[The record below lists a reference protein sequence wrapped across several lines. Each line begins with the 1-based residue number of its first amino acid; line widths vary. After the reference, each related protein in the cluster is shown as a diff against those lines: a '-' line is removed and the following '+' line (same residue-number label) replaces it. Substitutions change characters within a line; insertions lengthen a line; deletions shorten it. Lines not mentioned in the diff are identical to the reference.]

1 MTNAQLTAGDTAL
14 NYEDHG
20 RPTPGAEPLVLLH
33 GFVGSTADW
42 AGVLPRLAADRRVLA
57 YDHRGHGRSAKPG
70 RADAY
75 TFDALEADL
84 HAFLDAL
91 GLGPVDLLGHSM
103 GGVVAQRYALAHPD
117 RVRSLVLMDTAP
129 EPSGGPLSLLMR
141 PLEMLVRRRGM
152 GVLGALAKLLPKS
165 KPQPE
170 PATDGTGADGGL
182 TAEQRDR
189 QAAAFLATD
198 PEAFAAFA
206 RALRGYPPLTG
217 RLGEIA
223 CPTTVLVGAG
233 DRALRRGVRLLA
245 DGIPGARL
253 VVVDG
258 AKHSPQTEQPQAWL
272 AAVRAHFD
280 RLEGPR

>member
-20 RPTPGAEPLVLLH
+20 RPTPGTQPLVLLH

-42 AGVLPRLAADRRVLA
+42 AGVLPRLAADRRVVA

-103 GGVVAQRYALAHPD
+103 GGVVAQRYALAHPG

-129 EPSGGPLSLLMR
+129 EPAGGPLSLLMS
-141 PLEMLVRRRGM
+141 PLGGLVRRRGM
-152 GVLGALAKLLPKS
+152 GVLGTLVKLLPR
-165 KPQPE
+165 PE
-170 PATDGTGADGGL
+170 PAADGSGADGGL
-182 TAEQRDR
+182 SAEQRDR
-189 QAAAFLATD
+189 QAAAFLDTD

-206 RALRGYPPLTG
+206 RELRSYPALTA

-233 DRALRRGVRLLA
+233 DKALRRGVRQLA

-258 AKHSPQTEQPQAWL
+258 AKHSPQTEQPRAWL

-280 RLEGPR
+280 RLEGRR

>member
-20 RPTPGAEPLVLLH
+20 SPAPGTEPLVLLH

-42 AGVLPRLAADRRVLA
+42 SGVLPELAADRRVLA
-57 YDHRGHGRSAKPG
+57 YDHRGHGGSAKPG
-70 RADAY
+70 RAEAY
-75 TFDALEADL
+75 SFDALEADL
-84 HAFLDAL
+84 GAFLDTL

-152 GVLGALAKLLPKS
+152 GVVGTLAKLLPKPRS
-165 KPQPE
+165 
-170 PATDGTGADGGL
+170 ADAGGARGAL

-206 RALRGYPPLTG
+206 RALRSYPPLTA
-217 RLGEIA
+217 RLGGIA

-233 DRALRRGVRLLA
+233 DKALRRGAGQLV

-272 AAVRAHFD
+272 AAVRAHFE

>member
-20 RPTPGAEPLVLLH
+20 RPAPGTEPLVLLH

-42 AGVLPRLAADRRVLA
+42 AGVLPRLAAGRRVLA
-57 YDHRGHGRSAKPG
+57 YDHRGHGRSGKPG

-84 HAFLDAL
+84 GAFLDAL
-91 GLGPVDLLGHSM
+91 GLGRVDLLGHSM
-103 GGVVAQRYALAHPD
+103 GGVLAQRYALAHPD

-129 EPSGGPLSLLMR
+129 EPARGPLSFLMR
-141 PLEMLVRRRGM
+141 PLGSLVRRRGM
-152 GVLGALAKLLPKS
+152 GVLGTLVKLLPEPK
-165 KPQPE
+165 PE
-170 PATDGTGADGGL
+170 PAPGGDAEGRL
-182 TAEQRDR
+182 SAEQRDR
-189 QAAAFLATD
+189 QAAAFLDTD

-206 RALRGYPPLTG
+206 RELRSYPSLTA

-233 DRALRRGVRLLA
+233 DKTLRRGVRQLA
-245 DGIPGARL
+245 DGIPDARL
-253 VVVDG
+253 VVIDG

-280 RLEGPR
+280 RLEGR